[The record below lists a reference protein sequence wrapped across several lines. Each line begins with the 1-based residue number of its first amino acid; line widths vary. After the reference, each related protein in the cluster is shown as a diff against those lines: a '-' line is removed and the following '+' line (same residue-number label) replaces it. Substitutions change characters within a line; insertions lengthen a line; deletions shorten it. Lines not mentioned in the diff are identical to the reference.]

1 MLQALRSLP
10 TNLTAT
16 ALPANAANQSSF
28 YWIPPGQLAITETQL
43 PGQPVSGSITTGD
56 TNATATGPSA
66 DINKLNGTVV
76 NGGNATSGEGWAHAL
91 QRQLANRYI
100 ASVLCSW
107 YVGVSFR
114 IVDADAV
121 AS

>member
-10 TNLTAT
+10 TNLTAA

-28 YWIPPGQLAITETQL
+28 YWVPPGQLAITETQL

-100 ASVLCSW
+100 ASALCSW
-107 YVGVSFR
+107 YVGVLFR